1 MKCYLTILLL
11 AATNYAAAQSFTTH
25 KPVECA
31 NAKAVIQELIS
42 ENYQE
47 NPVWAGVQPGAAMLK
62 YSLFVNQQTKAWT
75 FIQFDEQV
83 ACVLGSGQAS
93 TQIVTGTKI

>member
-1 MKCYLTILLL
+1 
-11 AATNYAAAQSFTTH
+11 
-25 KPVECA
+25 
-31 NAKAVIQELIS
+31 
-42 ENYQE
+42 
-47 NPVWAGVQPGAAMLK
+47 MLK